1 MMVGFVLHPPQPS
14 GRLSSTFTGSDS
26 CSKFKN
32 SSASKLGG
40 LCGARLLELLN
51 DPNTVNDC
59 RCSRRNSVPAPPVTH
74 LSSPEENDDERPA
87 NGSSHRGRHSIP
99 REYTGCKVSATNR
112 LQGRI
117 PAVVLAQ
124 DNGGHT
130 TTITRSAFRK
140 YLVTTERKQIQA
152 IFNTVQLPFFYSTSF
167 PLQIR
172 ISSGCSTVLESGT
185 ILPIKIHRDE
195 ESGKIL
201 NLVFVWVDEGLEL
214 NVEVSVVFKEED
226 VCPGL
231 KKGEKFSGL
240 NWGNFLVLTEFSLV
254 LSKSQSLKML
264 HERHLY
270 RVFSADEDPE
280 FDSTYSEEQRVIE
293 AKIRM
298 RQQELQDE
306 ELKML
311 TRQEISSSSRS
322 MLPGEV
328 GYSTGEVDE
337 EIVSSQEPLRQSL
350 RPRQNRDDE
359 FDLDLEDVMIM
370 EAIWLSIQ
378 ESGRHR
384 NSTYGDS
391 IPSEQHMT
399 EDQCETAMP
408 QLAES
413 SSSPSGGLA
422 CAIAALAERQQ
433 TSGESS
439 GNYDANMST
448 FNALPS
454 YSQFSNRGEQETECY
469 HPDSQPAITRYEG
482 EWGVDHGS
490 EVAEVGTS
498 SGRSDTAEDGG
509 RIAAFPPQH
518 EIEGGFQTVGGP
530 PIIPE
535 SFEEQ
540 MMLAMAVSL
549 AEARARTSAPGLA
562 WQ

>member
-1 MMVGFVLHPPQPS
+1 MGNKLGRRRQVVDEKYTRPQ
-14 GRLSSTFTGSDS
+14 GLYQHRDVDHKKLRKLILD
-26 CSKFKN
+26 
-32 SSASKLGG
+32 SKL
-40 LCGARLLELLN
+40 
-51 DPNTVNDC
+51 
-59 RCSRRNSVPAPPVTH
+59 APCYP
-74 LSSPEENDDERPA
+74 
-87 NGSSHRGRHSIP
+87 G
-99 REYTGCKVSATNR
+99 
-112 LQGRI
+112 
-117 PAVVLAQ
+117 
-124 DNGGHT
+124 
-130 TTITRSAFRK
+130 
-140 YLVTTERKQIQA
+140 
-152 IFNTVQLPFFYSTSF
+152 
-167 PLQIR
+167 
-172 ISSGCSTVLESGT
+172 
-185 ILPIKIHRDE
+185 DE
-195 ESGKIL
+195 ECG
-201 NLVFVWVDEGLEL
+201 
-214 NVEVSVVFKEED
+214 
-226 VCPGL
+226 
-231 KKGEKFSGL
+231 
-240 NWGNFLVLTEFSLV
+240 
-254 LSKSQSLKML
+254 
-264 HERHLY
+264 
-270 RVFSADEDPE
+270 
-280 FDSTYSEEQRVIE
+280 
-293 AKIRM
+293 
-298 RQQELQDE
+298 
-306 ELKML
+306 
-311 TRQEISSSSRS
+311 
-322 MLPGEV
+322 
-328 GYSTGEVDE
+328 
-337 EIVSSQEPLRQSL
+337 
-350 RPRQNRDDE
+350 
-359 FDLDLEDVMIM
+359 FDLEECPICFL
-370 EAIWLSIQ
+370 

>member
-1 MMVGFVLHPPQPS
+1 MGNKLGRRRQVVDEKYTRPQ
-14 GRLSSTFTGSDS
+14 GLYQHRDVDHKKLRKLILD
-26 CSKFKN
+26 
-32 SSASKLGG
+32 SKL
-40 LCGARLLELLN
+40 
-51 DPNTVNDC
+51 
-59 RCSRRNSVPAPPVTH
+59 APCYP
-74 LSSPEENDDERPA
+74 
-87 NGSSHRGRHSIP
+87 G
-99 REYTGCKVSATNR
+99 
-112 LQGRI
+112 
-117 PAVVLAQ
+117 
-124 DNGGHT
+124 
-130 TTITRSAFRK
+130 
-140 YLVTTERKQIQA
+140 
-152 IFNTVQLPFFYSTSF
+152 
-167 PLQIR
+167 
-172 ISSGCSTVLESGT
+172 
-185 ILPIKIHRDE
+185 DE
-195 ESGKIL
+195 ECGFDLEECPICFLYYPSL
-201 NLVFVWVDEGLEL
+201 NRSRCCTKGICTECFLQMKTPNSTRPTQCPFCKTL
-214 NVEVSVVFKEED
+214 NYAVEYRGVKTKEE
-226 VCPGL
+226 
-231 KKGEKFSGL
+231 KGIE
-240 NWGNFLVLTEFSLV
+240 
-254 LSKSQSLKML
+254 QI
-264 HERHLY
+264 
-270 RVFSADEDPE
+270 
-280 FDSTYSEEQRVIE
+280 EEQRVIE

-306 ELKML
+306 EPRML

-337 EIVSSQEPLRQSL
+337 EIVSSQIPLRQSL

-378 ESGRHR
+378 ESGRQR

-422 CAIAALAERQQ
+422 CAIAALAERQR

-448 FNALPS
+448 FNTLPS

-469 HPDSQPAITRYEG
+469 HPDSQPAMTRYEG

-509 RIAAFPPQH
+509 SIAAFLPQH